1 MMKTEK
7 RILPKATKSSM
18 VKLVRAKGY
27 DVPSLYQAVFERH
40 GRAFW
45 LRWVDKGKASHSA
58 YYTGAGGRPVL
69 QVDKTWID
77 LTMAEVIHF
86 GLYEEK

>member
-1 MMKTEK
+1 MNTEK
-7 RILPKATKSSM
+7 RILPNATKSSL

-27 DVPSLYQAVFERH
+27 DVPSLYQSVFERH

-77 LTMAEVIHF
+77 LTMAEVIQF

>member
-1 MMKTEK
+1 MEK
-7 RILPKATKSSM
+7 KILPKATKSSL
-18 VKLVRAKGY
+18 VKLIRAKGY
-27 DVPSLYQAVFERH
+27 DVPSLYQATFERVRH
-40 GRAFW
+40 TFW
-45 LRWVDKGKASHSA
+45 LRWRDKAGVPHSA

-77 LTMAEVIHF
+77 LTMAEVIQF

>member
-1 MMKTEK
+1 MRLTPGW
-7 RILPKATKSSM
+7 RTFSTGACLP
-18 VKLVRAKGY
+18 LRGWR
-27 DVPSLYQAVFERH
+27 FERH

-45 LRWVDKGKASHSA
+45 LRWVDKGKAPHSA

-86 GLYEEK
+86 GLHEEK